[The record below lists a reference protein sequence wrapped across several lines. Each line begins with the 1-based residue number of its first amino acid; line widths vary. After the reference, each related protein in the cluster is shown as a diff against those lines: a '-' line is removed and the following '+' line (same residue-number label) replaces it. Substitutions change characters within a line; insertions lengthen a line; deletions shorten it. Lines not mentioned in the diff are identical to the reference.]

1 MYKPVPANMLDE
13 TCCTVAEK
21 KKKVEESSF
30 TYKKKK
36 GQPVGHLRL
45 AKYINLNNYLVTF
58 LIRQSSSGIFHTFD
72 IMLAALGIYL
82 DAP

>member
-45 AKYINLNNYLVTF
+45 AVSDQAILVGDF
-58 LIRQSSSGIFHTFD
+58 P
-72 IMLAALGIYL
+72 YV
-82 DAP
+82 